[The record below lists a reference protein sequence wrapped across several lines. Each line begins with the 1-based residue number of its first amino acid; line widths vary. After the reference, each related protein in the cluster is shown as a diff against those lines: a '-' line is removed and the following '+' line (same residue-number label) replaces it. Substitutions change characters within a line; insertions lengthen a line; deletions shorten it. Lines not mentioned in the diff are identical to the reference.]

1 MNSKN
6 LYASNPVRVLN
17 SDRVLSNDTYVG
29 TCNSTGIV
37 PAATSN
43 VTITNVV
50 NDPPYYQINQANGA
64 IQPYFPL
71 TPPTLGT
78 HTLQYTL
85 CDNDNLNICQ
95 NVSVVITVP
104 ALRVSGINNI
114 NNEIFDIEKTIVAP
128 NPSNGN
134 FIVYFNTS
142 VEEANIELYTI
153 IGQKVYDTTLNNT
166 TEALLTLSQ
175 LASGTYL
182 LKINSN
188 KQVITKRIIIE

>member
-17 SDRVLSNDTYVG
+17 SDRVTSNDSYVG
-29 TCNSTGIV
+29 TCSSTGIV
-37 PAATSN
+37 PATTSN

-50 NDPPYYQINQANGA
+50 NNLPFYSINPATGSISYNTNPPI
-64 IQPYFPL
+64 
-71 TPPTLGT
+71 TLGT
-78 HTLQYTL
+78 HILSYTL

-104 ALRVSGINNI
+104 VLKMSGNNNI
-114 NNEIFDIEKTIVAP
+114 ITEIFDIQKTIVAP

-134 FIVYFNTS
+134 FTISFNS
-142 VEEANIELYTI
+142 IVEEASIEVYTL
-153 IGQKVYDTTLNNT
+153 IGQKVYNT
-166 TEALLTLSQ
+166 TFNNSSETLLTISQ

-182 LKINSN
+182 LKINCN
-188 KQVITKRIIIE
+188 GQVITKRIIVD